1 MMYQSTASDGCDTSI
16 KAEQN
21 APEYDFPSRF
31 RSVGR
36 NYRLLN
42 SFSKVILPYRLK
54 KVWTSWIKQRTC
66 AEMMTTDMTW
76 RVWRF
81 LWGISEERRKK

>member
-42 SFSKVILPYRLK
+42 SFSKVDLSSPI
-54 KVWTSWIKQRTC
+54 
-66 AEMMTTDMTW
+66 
-76 RVWRF
+76 
-81 LWGISEERRKK
+81 